1 MTKIIVDE
9 ADHEQTVEILLTHG
23 KNIQAKP
30 KLTLRHTKK
39 INDRAFHGRGHFF
52 ILTILLLLNR
62 YKEKKDKKARII
74 LLGYV
79 TPTKYHAKQPISKC
93 DFCI

>member
-1 MTKIIVDE
+1 MTAPFTGAV
-9 ADHEQTVEILLTHG
+9 
-23 KNIQAKP
+23 N
-30 KLTLRHTKK
+30 
-39 INDRAFHGRGHFF
+39 FF

-62 YKEKKDKKARII
+62 YKEKKDKKARIM

-93 DFCI
+93 DFYI

>member
-23 KNIQAKP
+23 KNIQTKP

-39 INDRAFHGRGHFF
+39 SMTAPFTGAVNFF

-62 YKEKKDKKARII
+62 YKEKKDKKARIM

-79 TPTKYHAKQPISKC
+79 TPTEYHAKQPILRC
-93 DFCI
+93 DLCI